1 MKGVRFRYESDKEV
15 VKGVDLRVERG
26 KALVI
31 MGPSGCGK
39 TTLLK
44 MVNGLLRPDAGSVSV
59 LGRDLLAW
67 KPDQLLR
74 RVGYIPQ
81 QLGLVRSS
89 TAEQNV
95 LVGGLHRMPS
105 FASALGI
112 VPESERDRA
121 RGLLERVGLGGK
133 EDATVHRLSGG
144 ERQRVAIARALMQ
157 DPEMIVGD
165 EFVSDLDFVRAAE
178 VMRLVAEIKR
188 GGVTVIMALHDLTIA
203 RECADELTVMKA
215 GVKVYEASAAEISEE
230 RVRATFKGE

>member
-1 MKGVRFRYESDKEV
+1 
-15 VKGVDLRVERG
+15 
-26 KALVI
+26 
-31 MGPSGCGK
+31 
-39 TTLLK
+39 
-44 MVNGLLRPDAGSVSV
+44 
-59 LGRDLLAW
+59 
-67 KPDQLLR
+67 
-74 RVGYIPQ
+74 VGYIPQ

-95 LVGGLHRMPS
+95 LVGGLHRMPAL
-105 FASALGI
+105 ASALGI

-133 EDATVHRLSGG
+133 EDTTVHRLSGG

-203 RECADELTVMKA
+203 RECADELMVMKA